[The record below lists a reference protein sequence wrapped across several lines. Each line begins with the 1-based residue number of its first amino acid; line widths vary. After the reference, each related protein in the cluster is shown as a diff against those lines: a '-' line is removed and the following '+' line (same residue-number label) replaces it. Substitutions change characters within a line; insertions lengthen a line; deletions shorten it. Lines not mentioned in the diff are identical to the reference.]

1 MVARLAFGV
10 NVARCAPNRVK
21 VFAFIFVTYFLLVGT
36 LVVWFDFIAFS
47 VGPVTLG
54 LFASQEGVYH
64 DGKCKLTHL
73 VRPSMLVIGIAF
85 PVSGTEAGK
94 HL

>member
-1 MVARLAFGV
+1 MVARPAFGV

-21 VFAFIFVTYFLLVGT
+21 VFAFIFVTYFLLVET
-36 LVVWFDFIAFS
+36 LVVWFDFIAFC

-54 LFASQEGVYH
+54 LFARPRGVYR

-73 VRPSMLVIGIAF
+73 VRPSMLVIGNAF